1 MEETPRQFIERTREL
16 WPGATDEFLVD
27 SLMSRF
33 GLSETDARKELEAY
47 YREKY
52 GPSAPKVSRA
62 RVETVKCPVCGRAVE
77 ALDIQVKLEELREF
91 EPELRA
97 WEWLLREVGKR

>member
-1 MEETPRQFIERTREL
+1 
-16 WPGATDEFLVD
+16 
-27 SLMSRF
+27 MSRF
-33 GLSETDARKELEAY
+33 GFSEAEARRKLEEY

-52 GPSAPKVSRA
+52 GPSAPKVTAARA
-62 RVETVKCPVCGRAVE
+62 ETVKCPICGRIVD